1 MRTYNVIG
9 VSTLLAPRV
18 TGKTPVELIIRSLM
32 ALKVYT
38 SSGME
43 AVAVSRLWLIV
54 EIELCQ
60 QRALYVDGGEN
71 CFWALTSNAVKIM
84 KSALS

>member
-1 MRTYNVIG
+1 MHAGAQCAYNVIG

-60 QRALYVDGGEN
+60 QRALNVDGGEN
-71 CFWALTSNAVKIM
+71 CFWALTSKTQ
-84 KSALS
+84 